1 MQISPIML
9 FNQPKYIPEMIQKM
23 KNDKLDVV
31 YGSRYVPR
39 GGICGWD
46 FFRKM
51 TSRVANYLTVQML
64 DVFVSDFTGS
74 FRIYKRTVFE
84 ELIKEVKNKG
94 YAFQMEIIVR
104 ACWKKHKVGEVP
116 IVFVDR
122 MYGSS
127 KLGPN
132 EIYIYLKSLW
142 TLFNTE
148 R

>member
-1 MQISPIML
+1 MRS
-9 FNQPKYIPEMIQKM
+9 E
-23 KNDKLDVV
+23 KLDVV
-31 YGSRYVPR
+31 YGSRYVPQ

-64 DVFVSDFTGS
+64 DVYVSDFTGS

-104 ACWKKHKVGEVP
+104 ACWKNYKVGEVP